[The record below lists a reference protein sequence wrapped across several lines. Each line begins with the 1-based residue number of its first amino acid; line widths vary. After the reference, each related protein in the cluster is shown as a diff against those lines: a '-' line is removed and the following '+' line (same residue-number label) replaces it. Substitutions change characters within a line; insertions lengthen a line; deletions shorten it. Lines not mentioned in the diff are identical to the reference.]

1 MELDDVV
8 VLLDQIVLS
17 QAQAVNVFSTSK
29 VALDFG
35 IDNMRKLA
43 YCGTLLDQEAIT
55 KYLIGSAPVA
65 QPASQPV
72 SQSSSCSSSSSNNNI
87 LVVCKVVEIRNGIHW
102 N

>member
-1 MELDDVV
+1 VQFDKRVGMELDDVV

-55 KYLIGSAPVA
+55 KYLIGSAPVG
-65 QPASQPV
+65 QPASQPA
-72 SQSSSCSSSSSNNNI
+72 SQS
-87 LVVCKVVEIRNGIHW
+87 VK
-102 N
+102 